1 MVSAAYDD
9 LRLPAL
15 PGLDKELAVLTAWL
29 CSEEL
34 SPDRHFTPAHTDLA
48 RNPTS
53 GEVRTLMSADHE
65 WSPDD
70 AGVVFVTGHGV
81 RKHGRHWLAF
91 RDTRLDNVFG
101 TAVETAQFVGAM
113 ATRSYDNLLVI
124 VDACYSGATGEATIA
139 FDTPIPEHCLV
150 LASAGAN
157 QPAYVGTL
165 TGVIGEILAELRS
178 DAPSP
183 FGDQPYL
190 REDHFFTEVNER
202 LKAHGQHLVPLG
214 HRLLTA
220 RPNRCLPNPRH
231 RPDTVQ
237 PSRRDLAI
245 RADDLAAHW
254 DPRSRGVV
262 SAGELGWLFTGRADL
277 MRQLIAAASG
287 PAGTTVVTGRAG
299 CGKSA
304 VLSRLVTLSDPGFI
318 DNHAMQVAVIPDDLK
333 PSPNAVDVAVLATG
347 KLSADI
353 FAQVLYALDIPLA
366 ASVGTVPSLADM
378 RTAWATR
385 PSKDTG
391 LVTVVVDAVDEA
403 ADPGSLIDD
412 VLTSLAADGGIRL
425 IIGVRAPSPDEPRP
439 EPPTAALSDLIAERL
454 AATRLQIDRPPLWRV
469 DDLADY
475 VAQTLTQADHSPY
488 RHLVVDKLAEVARR
502 IAADAG
508 SSFLIARLAA
518 SQLATRP
525 EMVDM
530 DSAAWQHAIRAGVV
544 GMFGENLRTSLGQD
558 DRERVVD
565 LLRAVA
571 FAFGRGLPWYQIW
584 PRVANAVSL
593 NGRAYG
599 DADIRWLLQSP
610 LSGYLVTDTEDDA
623 TVYRLFHDEL
633 RTALRVHAHELLQA
647 QP

>member
-1 MVSAAYDD
+1 M
-9 LRLPAL
+9 
-15 PGLDKELAVLTAWL
+15 
-29 CSEEL
+29 
-34 SPDRHFTPAHTDLA
+34 
-48 RNPTS
+48 
-53 GEVRTLMSADHE
+53 
-65 WSPDD
+65 
-70 AGVVFVTGHGV
+70 
-81 RKHGRHWLAF
+81 
-91 RDTRLDNVFG
+91 
-101 TAVETAQFVGAM
+101 
-113 ATRSYDNLLVI
+113 
-124 VDACYSGATGEATIA
+124 
-139 FDTPIPEHCLV
+139 
-150 LASAGAN
+150 
-157 QPAYVGTL
+157 
-165 TGVIGEILAELRS
+165 
-178 DAPSP
+178 
-183 FGDQPYL
+183 
-190 REDHFFTEVNER
+190 
-202 LKAHGQHLVPLG
+202 
-214 HRLLTA
+214 
-220 RPNRCLPNPRH
+220 
-231 RPDTVQ
+231 
-237 PSRRDLAI
+237 
-245 RADDLAAHW
+245 
-254 DPRSRGVV
+254 

-530 DSAAWQHAIRAGVV
+530 DSAAWQHAIRAGWSACSA
-544 GMFGENLRTSLGQD
+544 RTCAPPS
-558 DRERVVD
+558 
-565 LLRAVA
+565 AKTIA
-571 FAFGRGLPWYQIW
+571 SAW
-584 PRVANAVSL
+584 
-593 NGRAYG
+593 
-599 DADIRWLLQSP
+599 
-610 LSGYLVTDTEDDA
+610 
-623 TVYRLFHDEL
+623 
-633 RTALRVHAHELLQA
+633 
-647 QP
+647 